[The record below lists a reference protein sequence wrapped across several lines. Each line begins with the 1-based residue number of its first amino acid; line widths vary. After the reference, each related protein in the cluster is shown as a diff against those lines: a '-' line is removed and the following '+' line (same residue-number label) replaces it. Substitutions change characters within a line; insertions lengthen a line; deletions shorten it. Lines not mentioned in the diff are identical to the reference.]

1 MWRDW
6 KWKKWKKNIGP
17 DEGTKAAAP
26 LVGGA
31 GGLIRGWS
39 AQAHP
44 SEASTRPW
52 CNKNTIIERS
62 PPPTT
67 TYYTNNTLS
76 FCLLMIYFLNISH
89 TLDLISLLLKC
100 KLGSL
105 PSPTNSAAQ
114 MNFRTP
120 KRRRRQ
126 RESPLQGCFPK
137 SRRRTES
144 EWNWPARRASS
155 GASADLPSDFA
166 LGSSAAVCPLN
177 SSPARARA
185 ASSRPSFSAVAAKTK
200 EDGGT
205 VTPQTES
212 NAVQLWSREMIAC
225 WDSFCRAATLWKRWR
240 NLCRLHGNKFI
251 AKKSSISQ
259 ERVHENKFTA
269 TASHRYKPVVYNHT
283 SVSLLLWT
291 KIHTSV
297 DL

>member
-1 MWRDW
+1 M
-6 KWKKWKKNIGP
+6 KV
-17 DEGTKAAAP
+17 AAP
-26 LVGGA
+26 QVGGA
-31 GGLIRGWS
+31 GGLIRGRS
-39 AQAHP
+39 AQAHS

-105 PSPTNSAAQ
+105 PSPRNSAAQ

-120 KRRRRQ
+120 RRRRRQ

-137 SRRRTES
+137 SCRRTES

-155 GASADLPSDFA
+155 GASADLPSGFA

-177 SSPARARA
+177 SSPARAHA
-185 ASSRPSFSAVAAKTK
+185 ASSRPSFSAVAAKK
-200 EDGGT
+200 KGG
-205 VTPQTES
+205 
-212 NAVQLWSREMIAC
+212 R
-225 WDSFCRAATLWKRWR
+225 WDSDAADPRATQFSCEAGKWSPVGICFVVQQR
-240 NLCRLHGNKFI
+240 CGNDEGI
-251 AKKSSISQ
+251 SADCTAISLLQSLKKSSISQ